1 MTSIPDRRPPGPSPR
16 ELLPRISKI
25 QQDALGFLV
34 DLADRYGD
42 VAFLAAGS
50 LPVFV
55 VNHPDGVKHILQD
68 QNRRYSKD
76 TIQYNALA
84 TITGRG
90 LLTSDGAFWLRQ
102 RRLAQPAFARPHMLA
117 LDRIVV
123 PAADAMLNR
132 WAEDERSGQPVDV
145 DSEMMRLAL
154 EVVGKALFSID
165 LSREAE
171 KLTSAVLTA
180 LDHIIYR
187 ARNVI
192 VPPDFIPT
200 PRNLRFKG
208 ALRTLDQ
215 AVYNLIASR
224 RSSGDLGEDLLGM
237 LLQARDEETGQPMTD
252 LQVRDEV
259 LTMLIAGHETVASAL
274 TWTWYLLSQNPAAR
288 ARLKEEVRT
297 VLGSRLPNS
306 ADLPSLPYTA
316 QVFSEALR
324 LYPPAWV
331 ITRRAVEADEL
342 MGYPVPVGAL
352 MIMSPYVVHRL
363 PDHWADPLAFRPERF
378 SPESEVGRHRYAYI
392 PFGGGPRL
400 CIGSHFAAV
409 EAHLI
414 IAMVTQ
420 RFCLELDPSA
430 DVQVDALV
438 TLRPRVGMPMKL
450 FVEAE

>member
-1 MTSIPDRRPPGPSPR
+1 LKPVTVRRPPGPSLR
-16 ELLPRISKI
+16 ELLPRIQKI

-34 DLADRYGD
+34 DLSATYGD
-42 VAFLAAGS
+42 LTYLAVGS
-50 LPVFV
+50 LPVYIV
-55 VNHPDGVKHILQD
+55 SHPDCVKHILQD

-102 RRLAQPAFARPHMLA
+102 RRLAQPAFSRPRMLA
-117 LDRIVV
+117 LDQIVV
-123 PAADAMLNR
+123 PAAESMLDR
-132 WAEDERSGQPVDV
+132 WAGPARSAAPIDV
-145 DSEMMRLAL
+145 DGEMMRLAL

-171 KLTSAVLTA
+171 RLTAAVLTA

-192 VPPDFIPT
+192 VPPDFLPT
-200 PRNLRFKG
+200 PRNLRFKH

-215 AVYNLIASR
+215 AVYQLIADRRQSSR
-224 RSSGDLGEDLLGM
+224 LGEDLLGM
-237 LLQARDEETGQPMTD
+237 LLQACDEETGQPMTD
-252 LQVRDEV
+252 LQVRDEIS
-259 LTMLIAGHETVASAL
+259 TMLIAGHETVASAL
-274 TWTWYLLSQNPAAR
+274 TWTWYLLAQHPAAR
-288 ARLKEEVRT
+288 ARLREEVLAVVGERQPT
-297 VLGSRLPNS
+297 S
-306 ADLPSLPYTA
+306 ADLSALPYTA

-324 LYPPAWV
+324 LYPPAWA

-342 MGYPVPVGAL
+342 MGYPIPAGAL
-352 MIMSPYVVHRL
+352 VIMSPYAIHRR
-363 PDHWADPLAFRPERF
+363 PDFWTDPQAFRPERF
-378 SPESEVGRHRYAYI
+378 SPENETGRHRFSYI

-414 IAMVTQ
+414 MAMVTQ
-420 RFCLELDPSA
+420 RYQLELAPEA

-438 TLRPRVGMPMKL
+438 TLRPRSGMPML
-450 FVEAE
+450 LRSDTE